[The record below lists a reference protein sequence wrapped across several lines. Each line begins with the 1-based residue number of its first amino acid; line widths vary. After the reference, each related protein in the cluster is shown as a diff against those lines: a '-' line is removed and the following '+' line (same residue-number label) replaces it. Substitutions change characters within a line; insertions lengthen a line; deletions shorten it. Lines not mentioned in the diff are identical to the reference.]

1 MGNFEK
7 QRGLSLIGVLGVF
20 QKLGEGGGAD
30 KKGVQKNIEGPVCD
44 PQQNDDMYPS
54 HVPKS

>member
-1 MGNFEK
+1 M
-7 QRGLSLIGVLGVF
+7 F
-20 QKLGEGGGAD
+20 QKLGEGWGD

-44 PQQNDDMYPS
+44 PEQNDDMYPS